1 MTGPSTSKR
10 FESWLGG
17 GSRCRL
23 DRSIVRILLLMLFAV
38 AMLGQDVQ
46 YTKDGEMALPKNYRE
61 WVFLSS
67 GIGMTYASTAS
78 GNPNFENVF
87 VNPAAYQAFL
97 KTGTWPD
104 KTVLIL
110 EVRRSDSKI
119 SINKDGRVQTEVAAI
134 EAHVKDSARGGWAFY
149 GFGKSDTAKLIPRTA
164 DCYSCHQQSGAVD
177 TTFVQFYPTLIE
189 AAKKKGTYKETER

>member
-1 MTGPSTSKR
+1 M
-10 FESWLGG
+10 
-17 GSRCRL
+17 
-23 DRSIVRILLLMLFAV
+23 RILPVIFFAAV
-38 AMLGQDVQ
+38 IFGQDVQ

-67 GIGMTYASTAS
+67 GIGMTYASTAG

-97 KTGTWPD
+97 KTGAWPD
-104 KTVLIL
+104 KTALIL
-110 EVRRSDSKI
+110 EVRRSDSKV

-134 EAHVKDSARGGWAFY
+134 EAHVKDSAHGGWAFY
-149 GFGKSDTAKLIPRTA
+149 GFGKSETAKLIPNTA
-164 DCYSCHQQSGAVD
+164 DCYSCHQRNGAVD

-189 AAKKKGTYKETER
+189 AAKKKGTYKETEP

>member
-1 MTGPSTSKR
+1 M
-10 FESWLGG
+10 F
-17 GSRCRL
+17 
-23 DRSIVRILLLMLFAV
+23 
-38 AMLGQDVQ
+38 GQDVQ

-67 GIGMTYASTAS
+67 GIGMTYASTGGGS
-78 GNPNFENVF
+78 PNFENVF

-110 EVRRSDSKI
+110 EVRRSDTKV

-149 GFGKSDTAKLIPRTA
+149 GFGKSDIA
-164 DCYSCHQQSGAVD
+164 
-177 TTFVQFYPTLIE
+177 
-189 AAKKKGTYKETER
+189 